1 MEMKRYRSLREAEP
15 VWRALS
21 ASARLR
27 IMEILYEQEDKSFH
41 ELACEL
47 GLTNSAITMHIS
59 KLEEADLIEVQ
70 VVPGKRGN
78 RKVCR
83 PKYSRLY
90 FEFDEGRPHRRQNV
104 YEDDIRIGYYT
115 KCEVA
120 PTCGIST
127 EHSIIGELD
136 APKYFFFPEHFE
148 AEVLWFGYGFVEYQL
163 PNHLKAGQK
172 VTQMELSFEIS
183 AECPGFCEDYPSDI
197 HFYLNGILLG
207 VWISPGD
214 FGARRGRLAPEWWP
228 DTCNQYGLL
237 KTLTI
242 NEKGTFLDNGI
253 QLGPVT
259 IQDLNLDYSSFME
272 FRFAVPRETKNCGG
286 FTIFGRT
293 FGDYAQGI
301 RVRVFYE
308 E

>member
-1 MEMKRYRSLREAEP
+1 MKCYRSLQEAEP
-15 VWRALS
+15 VWKALS
-21 ASARLR
+21 APARLR
-27 IMEILYEQEDKSFH
+27 IMEILYDQEDKNLN
-41 ELACEL
+41 ELANEL
-47 GLTNSAITMHIS
+47 GLTNSAVTMHIS

-78 RKVCR
+78 QKICR
-83 PKYSRLY
+83 PKYSSLFFSLNQGEQRSK
-90 FEFDEGRPHRRQNV
+90 QKV

-115 KCEVA
+115 KCEIA

-127 EHSIIGELD
+127 AHSMIGELD
-136 APKYFFFPEHFE
+136 APKYFRFPEHFE
-148 AEVLWFGYGFVEYQL
+148 AEVLWFGHGFVEYQL
-163 PNHLKAGQK
+163 PNHLKAGQRI
-172 VTQMELSFEIS
+172 VRMELSFEIS

-197 HFYLNGILLG
+197 HFYFNGILLG

-214 FGARRGRLAPEWWP
+214 FGARRGRITPDWWP

-237 KTLTI
+237 KTLVI

-253 QLGPVT
+253 QLGTVG
-259 IQDLNLDYSSFME
+259 IQDLHLDYTSSME
-272 FRFAVPRETKNCGG
+272 LRFAVPKDTKNCGG
-286 FTIFGRT
+286 FTIFGRS

-301 RVRVFYE
+301 RVKTFYE